1 MTDNKR
7 DDRILTQRELIAE
20 LMGMIGNMQET
31 QRHLVDCMTMTNK
44 RVDTLHARLDEMD
57 FQLKGTPLND
67 VEGLPTMTVNLSTM
81 REFLDTHSHGRTQTL
96 SRKAR
101 QRDDS

>member
-1 MTDNKR
+1 
-7 DDRILTQRELIAE
+7 
-20 LMGMIGNMQET
+20 
-31 QRHLVDCMTMTNK
+31 
-44 RVDTLHARLDEMD
+44 MD
-57 FQLKGTPLND
+57 FQLKGTPLNS

-81 REFLDTHSHGRTQTL
+81 REFLDKHTSERPQTL